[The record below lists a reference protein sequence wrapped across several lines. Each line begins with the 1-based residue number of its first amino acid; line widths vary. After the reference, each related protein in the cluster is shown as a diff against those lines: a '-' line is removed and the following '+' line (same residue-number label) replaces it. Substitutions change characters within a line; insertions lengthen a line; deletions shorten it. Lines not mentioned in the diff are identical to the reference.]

1 MTRSTHLKFRLGNWF
16 QIVACP
22 SLLTLVTRDTVQSG
36 VGKGEGEGEGET
48 VIFVGHS
55 NKCD

>member
-22 SLLTLVTRDTVQSG
+22 SLLTLVTRDIVQSG
-36 VGKGEGEGEGET
+36 VEEGET
-48 VIFVGHS
+48 VILVGDS